1 MVHSWR
7 DERVAEIT
15 EATFFR
21 EDFNT
26 GRSITV
32 TQMSMLLYA
41 LGLGMR
47 QPAWAQFKVQ
57 KMLILHGQVP
67 PRSK

>member
-1 MVHSWR
+1 M
-7 DERVAEIT
+7 AEIT
-15 EATFFR
+15 EVTFFK
-21 EDFNT
+21 EDFNA
-26 GRSITV
+26 GWYITA

-41 LGLGMR
+41 LRLGMR

-67 PRSK
+67 LALNEQA